1 MKKLMLVMGL
11 MAFAAISYAG
21 EKAVDISKEIKVEK
35 SIPAKTTKVQATDF
49 TCTVTQ
55 TGKITVYFVEYT
67 VSCSATESNCKLA
80 LASSSGCVTTALDN
94 IKRAIIK

>member
-1 MKKLMLVMGL
+1 MLVMGL

-21 EKAVDISKEIKVEK
+21 EKAVGISKEVKVEK
-35 SIPAKTTKVQATDF
+35 SITAKTTQEQLKDF

-55 TGKITVYFVEYT
+55 TGKLTIYFVEYT
-67 VSCSATESNCKLA
+67 VSCSATEANCKLA
-80 LASSSGCVTTALDN
+80 LASSSGCVTQALDN